1 MFLRGQ
7 PDLVNRIPRVAVKG
21 AGPRRP
27 GSVDAEPNFYALP
40 YIHDT
45 MARVAHGV
53 VVAPPAEATTRE
65 ELRIAM
71 ARATPNVSARLGGGG
86 GGGAQHGGDLLTACL
101 QNARAASHAVASMA
115 AAANLPAVDAPWPH
129 GSLSAG
135 SRIPIPAETVNV
147 MNTLSLDA
155 AVLARRRQQLLDQDR
170 ILASLIPTRSM
181 DRLPN
186 GIDLTALLQVQNP
199 HTPHLGLLGQALA
212 PPPHTTPSPNLDL
225 ILLNDLLRR
234 GL

>member
-40 YIHDT
+40 YIDDT

-101 QNARAASHAVASMA
+101 QNARAASHAATMA
-115 AAANLPAVDAPWPH
+115 ARLPAAAAPWPH

-135 SRIPIPAETVNV
+135 SRIPIHAATANA
-147 MNTLSLDA
+147 MNTLNLDA
-155 AVLARRRQQLLDQDR
+155 TVLAMRRQQLLDQDR

-186 GIDLTALLQVQNP
+186 GIDLTPLLQVQNH
-199 HTPHLGLLGQALA
+199 HTPHLGLLGQVLA
-212 PPPHTTPSPNLDL
+212 SPPRTAPSPNLDL